1 MLAFVASP
9 HVYNMTHPAPAFA
22 VSRCG
27 PRVSFHPTVFPP
39 SIHPRHPSIPA
50 IHPST
55 VNNATSDTFIQQ
67 RHQYPETAS
76 IPLRHAI
83 YFTHTAPTAC
93 VGPKRLVWALQVSF
107 FSIVFFLF

>member
-39 SIHPRHPSIPA
+39 SIHPRHPSIPT
-50 IHPST
+50 IHPS
-55 VNNATSDTFIQQ
+55 NATSDTFM
-67 RHQYPETAS
+67 ETAS
-76 IPLRHAI
+76 IPLRHTI

-107 FSIVFFLF
+107 FF